1 MTEIQPAPTSP
12 DHADPHR
19 LAVYI
24 DHLTLRMIQ
33 RKVGSETYNVC
44 RFVEAA
50 IKEKLTRRESN
61 D

>member
-1 MTEIQPAPTSP
+1 MTITPAPTSP
-12 DHADPHR
+12 DHADPNR

-24 DHLTLRMIQ
+24 DHLTLRMIE

-50 IKEKLTRRESN
+50 IREKLERKG
-61 D
+61 